1 MVWMPLT
8 MRQITTDKC
17 MDEWVDVITPTMTIT
32 TDVLDF
38 LGYEGAD
45 KEKQKNFRE
54 LLDRSSILS
63 SLFPRI
69 FDSRQ

>member
-1 MVWMPLT
+1 

-38 LGYEGAD
+38 LGYEGVD
-45 KEKQKNFRE
+45 KEKQKNYINKDE
-54 LLDRSSILS
+54 KKI
-63 SLFPRI
+63 
-69 FDSRQ
+69 

>member
-1 MVWMPLT
+1 MPLT
-8 MRQITTDKC
+8 MRQITTDQC

-45 KEKQKNFRE
+45 KEKQKENF
-54 LLDRSSILS
+54 
-63 SLFPRI
+63 I
-69 FDSRQ
+69 FVMIMKMIFGNYISKK

>member
-1 MVWMPLT
+1 
-8 MRQITTDKC
+8 
-17 MDEWVDVITPTMTIT
+17 MDGWVDVITPTMTIT

-63 SLFPRI
+63 SLFPWI
-69 FDSRQ
+69 FYFQLLHA

>member
-1 MVWMPLT
+1 

-45 KEKQKNFRE
+45 KEKQKENF
-54 LLDRSSILS
+54 
-63 SLFPRI
+63 I
-69 FDSRQ
+69 FVMIMKMIFGNYISKK

>member
-1 MVWMPLT
+1 
-8 MRQITTDKC
+8 

-45 KEKQKNFRE
+45 KEKQKNYINKDE
-54 LLDRSSILS
+54 NKI
-63 SLFPRI
+63 
-69 FDSRQ
+69 